1 MLLFTD
7 QEAEKVLNE
16 KEIKACLEYLQKY
29 VRPFATNVISRN
41 IINELINRS
50 KVLEL
55 ESDENPFSHN
65 IDQFENLAVENKQKK
80 EINQSQYMYNKKK
93 AGEPEHK

>member
-7 QEAEKVLNE
+7 HEAEKVLNE
-16 KEIKACLEYLQKY
+16 KEIKACLEFLQKY
-29 VRPFATNVISRN
+29 IRPFSPKVISRDRMN
-41 IINELINRS
+41 VLIRVS

-65 IDQFENLAVENKQKK
+65 LDQFENLAVESKHKA
-80 EINQSQYMYNKKK
+80 ISQS
-93 AGEPEHK
+93 